1 MIELT
6 KKEADVLIELIELNL
21 FDIIRK
27 DEEIDSIE
35 WLETIMSIY
44 RKCKGNTRKAV

>member
-6 KKEADVLIELIELNL
+6 KKETDVLIELIELNL

-44 RKCKGNTRKAV
+44 EKCKGGAE

>member
-27 DEEIDSIE
+27 DEEIDNMA
-35 WLETIMSIY
+35 WLEAVVSIY
-44 RKCKGNTRKAV
+44 KKCKEGGAE

>member
-6 KKEADVLIELIELNL
+6 KKETDVLIELIELNL

-27 DEEIDSIE
+27 DEEIDNIE
-35 WLETIMSIY
+35 WLAAIMSVY
-44 RKCKGNTRKAV
+44 EKCKGGGTE

>member
-6 KKEADVLIELIELNL
+6 KEEAEVLVELIELNL
-21 FDIIRK
+21 FDILRK

-35 WLETIMSIY
+35 WLTTIMSIY
-44 RKCKGNTRKAV
+44 EKCKAGGAE